1 MEFLP
6 ITKHRII
13 RVYDHGSCQTIADQL
28 VAEELLRI
36 VVNGDLLISLACSP
50 EYITHLAVGYLLS
63 EGLVQ
68 SPEDILNIN
77 VVPPLTVEVETRGP
91 LDRQSLNKI
100 NTCMGRS
107 SAAQPSPLP
116 ISCPV
121 PWKPDHILNLIKEL
135 DDSSV
140 TFRRT
145 GGVHSAALGAQ
156 TGTLVRYEDIGR
168 HNAVDKVMGFAFLE
182 RIPLHDKCLL
192 LSGRIASEIL
202 LKVARLGIP
211 MIISRSA
218 PTFKAVEMA
227 DQLGITIVG
236 FARGQKFN
244 LYAHDHRVDLD

>member
-6 ITKHRII
+6 ITRPRSI
-13 RVYDHGSCQTIADQL
+13 RVYDHGSCQAIDDQL

-36 VVNGDLLISLACSP
+36 VVNGDLLVSLACSP
-50 EYITHLAVGYLLS
+50 EYITQLAVGYLLS
-63 EGLVQ
+63 EGLVH
-68 SPEDILNIN
+68 SPEDILNLN
-77 VVPPLTVEVETRGP
+77 VVPPLTVEVETRDP
-91 LDRQSLNKI
+91 LNRQSLNKI

-116 ISCPV
+116 IDCPV
-121 PWKPDHILNLIKEL
+121 PWKPDHILSLIKEL
-135 DDSSV
+135 DDSSF
-140 TFRRT
+140 TFQRT

-168 HNAVDKVMGFAFLE
+168 HNAVDKVMGYAFLE
-182 RIPLHDKCLL
+182 RIPLQDKCLL

-218 PTFKAVEMA
+218 PTYKAVEMA
-227 DQLGITIVG
+227 DQLGVTIVG

-244 LYAHDHRVDLD
+244 LYTHDHRVDIN